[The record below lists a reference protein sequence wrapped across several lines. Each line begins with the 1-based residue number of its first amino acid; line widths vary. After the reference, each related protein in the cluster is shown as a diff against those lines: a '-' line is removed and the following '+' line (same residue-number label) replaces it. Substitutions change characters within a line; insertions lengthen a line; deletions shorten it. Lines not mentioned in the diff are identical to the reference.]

1 MTSITLDDIRDPGKG
16 GARRGPLLRRVAVIG
31 LVAIVAGAV
40 VASWVSN
47 PSPTRSTTLS
57 AAITST
63 PQEAIAR
70 FEQMTA
76 DQPDDAR
83 AWQNLAITYVQGVA
97 AGEPLELY
105 NRAEA
110 AIDQARALAPG
121 DRMNDVAAGYLGL
134 ARHDFATARVH
145 GLAAHESDPFDSNA
159 LAILIDA
166 EIELGNYTAAGQRI
180 EELLALR
187 PGLAAYSRLSYF
199 RELNGDIDGAREAF
213 ALAETAG
220 AGSVFDLANVAVLR
234 GKLAVADGNTTEAA
248 SAFERAR
255 QHVATASGATA
266 GEARVLIARGE
277 YARATAQLEQ
287 AMVDEPSAENAL
299 LLRDLYLFQG
309 STAGVPALDQF
320 LDDNAAEERAAG
332 ADVDLELG
340 IIEADRGNAAEAV
353 RLAQRAYDTRPENVF
368 TASGLAWALHVAGD
382 DASALP
388 YVDRSL
394 RLGTQDAVFRY
405 RAAVVLAAN
414 GQTDRAAQELAT
426 AFSINPAFSLAR
438 HADACALAGD
448 LGVECP
454 ALQGT

>member
-1 MTSITLDDIRDPGKG
+1 MT
-16 GARRGPLLRRVAVIG
+16 V
-31 LVAIVAGAV
+31 
-40 VASWVSN
+40 
-47 PSPTRSTTLS
+47 
-57 AAITST
+57 
-63 PQEAIAR
+63 
-70 FEQMTA
+70 
-76 DQPDDAR
+76 DQPDNAR
-83 AWQNLAITYVQGVA
+83 AWQNLAITSVQAVA

-105 NRAEA
+105 NRAEV
-110 AIDQARALAPG
+110 AIDRARALAPG
-121 DRMNDVAAGYLGL
+121 DRMNDIAAGYLGL

-199 RELNGDIDGAREAF
+199 RELNGDINGAREAF

-234 GKLAVADGNTTEAA
+234 GKLAVADGNATEAA

-255 QHVATASGATA
+255 QYVATANGATA

-277 YARATAQLEQ
+277 YARAVALLEQ

-309 STAGVPALDQF
+309 STAGVPALDTF
-320 LDDNAAEERAAG
+320 LDDNASEERAAG

-340 IIEADRGNAAEAV
+340 VIEADRGNAAEAV
-353 RLAQRAYDTRPENVF
+353 RLAQRGVRHPTRERVHGVGSRLGVARCRRRRRRVALRRSFAAPRNSGRGVPIPGRRRVGSQW
-368 TASGLAWALHVAGD
+368 ADRPRCAGARDGVRDQSGLLLGQACRRLRTGGRPRRRMPCAVGHR
-382 DASALP
+382 AS
-388 YVDRSL
+388 R
-394 RLGTQDAVFRY
+394 
-405 RAAVVLAAN
+405 
-414 GQTDRAAQELAT
+414 
-426 AFSINPAFSLAR
+426 
-438 HADACALAGD
+438 
-448 LGVECP
+448 
-454 ALQGT
+454 